1 MFRQMHNIT
10 QKIMLKNILNNSI
23 GLKLQLAILKDD
35 GENVDRYINGLRFDI
50 QVEINLLSPKTIEK
64 PYQFPLKVKEKL

>member
-10 QKIMLKNILNNSI
+10 QKITLKNILNNSI

-50 QVEINLLSPKTIEK
+50 QDEINLLSPKTIEK
-64 PYQFPLKVKEKL
+64 PYQFPIKVKEKL